1 MIFDTGASHA
11 FIHPEIA
18 SRVKIERFHKVTD
31 NPLPGYRVPFTIVGL
46 PPIDIDV
53 YVNLDE
59 RKTLLPP
66 KIFTKIYSINF
77 A

>member
-18 SRVKIERFHKVTD
+18 SRVKIERFHKMTD

-46 PPIDIDV
+46 PPSRQNFYKDIL
-53 YVNLDE
+53 Y
-59 RKTLLPP
+59 
-66 KIFTKIYSINF
+66 
-77 A
+77 